1 MWSRYNKLH
10 AALAGDDL
18 DSAKV
23 ASGEL
28 RTAAA
33 ALEEAELVEAGREP
47 WAKLAATVSDAT
59 AAIAQAP
66 EIDGA
71 RAEFEKISIA
81 SEAALRVLGSTTPMH
96 VMHCPMAFDGRG
108 ARWLQS
114 SKVYSTPTSATPCC
128 AVGRLSK
135 C

>member
-1 MWSRYNKLH
+1 M
-10 AALAGDDL
+10 
-18 DSAKV
+18 
-23 ASGEL
+23 
-28 RTAAA
+28 
-33 ALEEAELVEAGREP
+33 EAGREP

-114 SKVYSTPTSATPCC
+114 SKDLLNPYFGDAMLRCGSTLEVLKPRETS
-128 AVGRLSK
+128 RDK
-135 C
+135 